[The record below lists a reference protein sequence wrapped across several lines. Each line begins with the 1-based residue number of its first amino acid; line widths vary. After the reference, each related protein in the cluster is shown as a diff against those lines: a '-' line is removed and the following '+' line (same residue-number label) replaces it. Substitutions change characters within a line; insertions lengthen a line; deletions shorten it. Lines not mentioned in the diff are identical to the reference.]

1 MSKDSGLLPR
11 AFPIRCR
18 YDIAVGPFDWLYLA
32 TGVAL
37 QVLVLSVMLRGP
49 WREYPFVFLYVI
61 ASALSTAIQTSC
73 KYYFGPHSKEF
84 VRAYWTTDFISTFLI
99 LLLIIHLIRRAME
112 GRPKRGTVYA
122 GLRLGLVILAVGMLF
137 YMQHSL
143 RHFSLGWWMT
153 RLGRDYYFMA
163 MLLNAVL
170 WFTLL
175 KVNHPDRRLYLVTSG
190 MGLALSGA
198 AIAHALR
205 TVGQL
210 VVVAGLLLVI
220 TYFGKLYIWYVALR
234 PIKAVASGQWPVA
247 GGKPVSSGQWPVASK
262 TRDP

>member
-1 MSKDSGLLPR
+1 M
-11 AFPIRCR
+11 
-18 YDIAVGPFDWLYLA
+18 
-32 TGVAL
+32 
-37 QVLVLSVMLRGP
+37 LVLGAMLRGP
-49 WREYPFVFLYVI
+49 WREYPLVFLYVV
-61 ASALSTAIQTSC
+61 ASALSTVIQVSC
-73 KYYFGPHSKEF
+73 RHYFGPRSKEF
-84 VRAYWTTDFISTFLI
+84 ISAYWTLDFISTFLI

-112 GRPKRGTVYA
+112 GHPNRGSVYG
-122 GLRLGLVILAVGMLF
+122 GLLLGLVILAVGMVF
-137 YMQHSL
+137 YMQHTV

-170 WFTLL
+170 WFRLL
-175 KVNHPDRRLYLVTSG
+175 KVNHPDRRLYLITSG

-210 VVVAGLLLVI
+210 VALAGLLLVF

-234 PIKAVASGQWPVA
+234 PAQKIVGSEQWAVGSGQ
-247 GGKPVSSGQWPVASK
+247 
-262 TRDP
+262 

>member
-1 MSKDSGLLPR
+1 
-11 AFPIRCR
+11 
-18 YDIAVGPFDWLYLA
+18 
-32 TGVAL
+32 
-37 QVLVLSVMLRGP
+37 MLRGA

-61 ASALSTAIQTSC
+61 ASALSTAIQGSC
-73 KYYFGPHSKEF
+73 KYYFGPRSREF
-84 VRAYWTTDFISTFLI
+84 IRAYWTSDFIGTFLI
-99 LLLIIHLIRRAME
+99 LLLIIHLIRKAME
-112 GRPKRGTVYA
+112 GHPKRGTVYA
-122 GLRLGLVILAVGMLF
+122 GLLLGLVILAVGMLF
-137 YMQHSL
+137 YMQHTV

-163 MLLNAVL
+163 TLLNAVL

-210 VVVAGLLLVI
+210 VTVTGLLLVFV
-220 TYFGKLYIWYVALR
+220 YFGKLYIWYVAFR
-234 PIKAVASGQWPVA
+234 PIKAVASG
-247 GGKPVSSGQWPVASK
+247 KTVSSGQWPVASK
-262 TRDP
+262 TRHH